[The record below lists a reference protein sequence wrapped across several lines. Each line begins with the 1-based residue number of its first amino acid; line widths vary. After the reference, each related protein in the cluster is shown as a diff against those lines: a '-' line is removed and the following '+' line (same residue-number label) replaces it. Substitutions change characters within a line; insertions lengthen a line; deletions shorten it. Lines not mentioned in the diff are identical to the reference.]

1 MQQVSFVSWP
11 ARCACY
17 SCDLSFTNV
26 LLSVGLHNA
35 LVMKVI
41 HWFGFNNHGM
51 QLEAQEEIRRM
62 RRVMVP
68 RAQLMPYFDQPFIP
82 QR

>member
-1 MQQVSFVSWP
+1 
-11 ARCACY
+11 
-17 SCDLSFTNV
+17 
-26 LLSVGLHNA
+26 
-35 LVMKVI
+35 MKVI

>member
-1 MQQVSFVSWP
+1 M
-11 ARCACY
+11 
-17 SCDLSFTNV
+17 
-26 LLSVGLHNA
+26 
-35 LVMKVI
+35 
-41 HWFGFNNHGM
+41 GM
-51 QLEAQEEIRRM
+51 QFEAQEEIRRM